1 MREFIKTVGL
11 TAPICLV
18 VEGKCGSKLGISSF
32 ICMVILIFLPP
43 PILPLSGNWGWCN
56 FIPIW
61 NLRLTPGRAQC
72 LLHNWLTDWHWHSR
86 NRVCFHA
93 VQSSDYSY
101 QGPSND
107 VFTIADYQHWVSNC
121 DFNENWHETKS
132 GKQCESVI
140 YLNYAPINNHSP
152 RIPGNISNSND
163 KDISHHEDWGRVH
176 YCQFWP
182 LISGSGVSCFRS
194 LYICVMQ
201 TSHTSCQHHR
211 CHLILICPLW
221 PIRGFGDMALANER
235 SAITGPMV
243 GDNKTFLQI
252 LFPSSDSPGKTT
264 LRHCL
269 ERNQRNWSHLSLHFT
284 FRAKVFLESV
294 RKVITL

>member
-1 MREFIKTVGL
+1 M

-18 VEGKCGSKLGISSF
+18 VEGKWGSKLGISSF

-43 PILPLSGNWGWCN
+43 PLILPLSGNWGWCN

-61 NLRLTPGRAQC
+61 NMRLTPVNASST
-72 LLHNWLTDWHWHSR
+72 TDWHWHSR
-86 NRVCFHA
+86 NRVCVPT

-140 YLNYAPINNHSP
+140 SAQLQSTITPLAYLGIFQIQMIKIYLIT
-152 RIPGNISNSND
+152 RIEEECI
-163 KDISHHEDWGRVH
+163 IV
-176 YCQFWP
+176 
-182 LISGSGVSCFRS
+182 ISGLWSQGLECGVSCFRS

-201 TSHTSCQHHR
+201 SSHTSCQHHR
-211 CHLILICPLW
+211 CHLICL
-221 PIRGFGDMALANER
+221 PIL
-235 SAITGPMV
+235 T
-243 GDNKTFLQI
+243 
-252 LFPSSDSPGKTT
+252 
-264 LRHCL
+264 
-269 ERNQRNWSHLSLHFT
+269 NQRLWWH
-284 FRAKVFLESV
+284 
-294 RKVITL
+294 VISQWEGSNHWAHGWW